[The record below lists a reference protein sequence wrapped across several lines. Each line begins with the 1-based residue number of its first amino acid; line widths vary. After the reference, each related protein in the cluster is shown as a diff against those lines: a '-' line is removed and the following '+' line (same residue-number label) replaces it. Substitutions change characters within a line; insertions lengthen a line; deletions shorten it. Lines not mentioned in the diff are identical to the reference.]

1 MHVSVGVRLGIK
13 TLFKPTNQESS
24 MNNLIVKL
32 LLAITISLF
41 AITNAS
47 AENMK
52 KLGSMNVH
60 YMAIGSTFFTPEIA
74 KAYGITRSR
83 YNGLINISVLDNT
96 KTGSPAKTISITG
109 QAKNNLGQFKNL
121 EFKEVI
127 EGDSIYYLAQV
138 SYNDE
143 ETLHFTLEINDG
155 KEQQTLKF
163 SQKFFVD

>member
-1 MHVSVGVRLGIK
+1 MK
-13 TLFKPTNQESS
+13 TLKIFLT
-24 MNNLIVKL
+24 II
-32 LLAITISLF
+32 LAVFITSISH
-41 AITNAS
+41 

-83 YNGLINISVLDNT
+83 YNGLVNISVLDNT
-96 KTGSPAKTISITG
+96 KAGSPAKTVSING
-109 QAKNNLGQFKNL
+109 QAKNNLGQFKDL
-121 EFKEVI
+121 EFKEVK
-127 EGDSIYYLAQV
+127 EGDAIYYLAQV
-138 SYNDE
+138 SYNNE

-163 SQKFFVD
+163 SQKFYVD

>member
-1 MHVSVGVRLGIK
+1 MQA
-13 TLFKPTNQESS
+13 LFKPTNQGSI
-24 MNNLIVKL
+24 MNNLIIKL
-32 LLAITISLF
+32 LLVITIILLT
-41 AITNAS
+41 ITNSS

-83 YNGLINISVLDNT
+83 YNGLVNISVLDNT
-96 KTGSPAKTISITG
+96 KASNPAKAISING
-109 QAKNNLGQFKNL
+109 QAKNNLGQFKDL
-121 EFKEVI
+121 EFTEVK

-138 SYNDE
+138 SYNHE

-155 KEQQTLKF
+155 TEQQTLKF
-163 SQKFFVD
+163 SQKFYVD